1 MVETEERDLQ
11 GQALDGVFR
20 QESARMWRALF
31 ASTGDREIAA
41 DAVAE
46 AFAQAMR
53 RGDAIRDP
61 RRWVWKAAYRIAAGS
76 LAERSRRHVEGPADR
91 PTWDT
96 PTWDTEPAWDLRAA
110 LMRLSARQRDAVV
123 LHHYAGYSTREVA
136 SMISS
141 TPAAVRV
148 HLVRGRRRL
157 RELLGEVHDA

>member
-1 MVETEERDLQ
+1 MVETEARILQ
-11 GQALDGVFR
+11 RQTLDGIFR
-20 QESARMWRALF
+20 DESTKMWRALF
-31 ASTGDREIAA
+31 ASTGDREVAA

-53 RGDAIRDP
+53 RGDAIRDV
-61 RRWVWKAAYRIAAGS
+61 RRWVWKAAYRIAAGL
-76 LAERSRRHVEGPADR
+76 LAERSRRHIETASDR
-91 PTWDT
+91 PM
-96 PTWDTEPAWDLRAA
+96 WDTEPAWDLRAA
-110 LMRLSARQRDAVV
+110 LLRLSARQRDAVV

-157 RELLGEVHDA
+157 RELLEEVHDA